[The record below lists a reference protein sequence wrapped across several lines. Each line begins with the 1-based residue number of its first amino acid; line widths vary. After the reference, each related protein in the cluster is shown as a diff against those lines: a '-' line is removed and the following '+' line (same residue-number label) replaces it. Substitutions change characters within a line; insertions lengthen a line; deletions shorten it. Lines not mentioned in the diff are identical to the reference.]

1 MEYDA
6 QLAEASAAH
15 PPEAMHRSMRAVRGW
30 SSRPKLSHDACLGFA
45 VGFVHEVAMYHCPR
59 RDAKRSIVHIAMDL
73 RLGFELYPRRTIH
86 LAPDLAIA
94 DQVRNGDITAYFGI
108 FAENQNAVITI
119 FSRDIAFH
127 FTVDPKS
134 T

>member
-1 MEYDA
+1 
-6 QLAEASAAH
+6 
-15 PPEAMHRSMRAVRGW
+15 
-30 SSRPKLSHDACLGFA
+30 
-45 VGFVHEVAMYHCPR
+45 
-59 RDAKRSIVHIAMDL
+59 MDP
-73 RLGFELYPRRTIH
+73 RLGFELYPCRTIR

-94 DQVRNGDITAYFGI
+94 DQMRNRDITAYLGM

-134 T
+134 IRTGNVWIHDAS